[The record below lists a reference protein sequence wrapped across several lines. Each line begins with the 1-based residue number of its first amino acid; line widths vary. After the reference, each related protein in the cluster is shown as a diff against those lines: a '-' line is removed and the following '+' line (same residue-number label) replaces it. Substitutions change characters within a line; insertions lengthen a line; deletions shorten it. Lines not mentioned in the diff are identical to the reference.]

1 MKRFQTALAAF
12 ALFLAPFVSAKPDKP
27 NFVVFLVD
35 DMGWGD
41 VAAYDSVYHE
51 TPNIDQLASE
61 GMKFNQAYA
70 ACAVCSPSR
79 AAILTGQYPA
89 RLKLTDW
96 IPGHKNPHAK
106 LNVPDWTMR
115 IEHERVTLAEA
126 LDEAGYQTQFIGKWH
141 LLPVP
146 EPDDW
151 VNHYPT
157 KHGFDSNIGGR
168 EWGQPKGPGKYFHP
182 FGMPNLEG
190 KEGDYLTDALTDA
203 AVDFIENADKE
214 DPFLLYFA
222 YYTVHGPIIAK
233 DDLTAKYAA
242 KKQFNENDKTDYPAA
257 DKYAAMVQSLDESVG
272 RVTAALEAQGLDKDT
287 IIVFTSDNGGVN
299 ARGNNGPFRDGKATP
314 YEGGI
319 REPLIIK
326 WPGNTKAGSENE
338 TPVIGTDIYPTLLD
352 IAGLPLKPKEH
363 RDGLS
368 LVPLLTEKGDL
379 DRDALYWHYPHYH
392 KANPYSAMRNGD
404 LKLIEYFEDGSLEL
418 YNLANDPTESHDL
431 AKERPELAKR
441 LQKKLTRWRKSI
453 GAQMMSPNPD
463 YDPDAPWRRPQG

>member
-1 MKRFQTALAAF
+1 MSLRLLF
-12 ALFLAPFVSAKPDKP
+12 ALSLLLSISPFVSAKPDKP
-27 NFVVFLVD
+27 NFVIFLVD

-41 VAAYDSVYHE
+41 ISVYDSDYHE
-51 TPNIDQLASE
+51 TPNIDQLAAE

-79 AAILTGQYPA
+79 AAILTGRYPA

-96 IPGHKNPHAK
+96 IPGHKNPKGK
-106 LNVPDWTMR
+106 LNVPDWTMY
-115 IEHERVTLAEA
+115 IEPERVTLAEA
-126 LDEAGYQTQFIGKWH
+126 FQEAGYQTQFIGKWH

-146 EPDDW
+146 QPDEW
-151 VNHYPT
+151 KNHYPDQ
-157 KHGFDSNIGGR
+157 HGFDSNIGGR

-190 KEGDYLTDALTDA
+190 KEGDYLTDSLTDA
-203 AVDFIENADKE
+203 AVHFIETADKE
-214 DPFLLYFA
+214 NPFLLYFA

-233 DDLTAKYAA
+233 DAIIEKYAN
-242 KKQFNENDKTDYPAA
+242 KKRFNDHDKIEYPAA

-272 RVTAALEAQGLDKDT
+272 RVTAALEAQGIEENTVIL
-287 IIVFTSDNGGVN
+287 FTSDNGGVF

-319 REPLIIK
+319 REPFIIK
-326 WPGNTKAGSENE
+326 WPGIVPGGSENE

-352 IAGLPLKPKEH
+352 IAGIPLKPREH

-368 LVPLLTEKGDL
+368 LVPLLTRKGDL
-379 DRDALYWHYPHYH
+379 DRETLYWHYPHYH
-392 KANPYSAMRNGD
+392 KANPYSAMRDGD
-404 LKLIEYFEDGSLEL
+404 LKLIEYLEDGNLEL
-418 YNLANDPTESHDL
+418 YDLAKDPSESHDL
-431 AKERPELAKR
+431 AQEQPEVAKR
-441 LQKKLTRWRKSI
+441 LHKKLTRWRKRI

-463 YDPDAPWRRPQG
+463 YDPTAAWRRPQG

>member
-1 MKRFQTALAAF
+1 MKLISTALAISAF
-12 ALFLAPFVSAKPDKP
+12 LLAPFVSAKPDKP

-41 VAAYDSVYHE
+41 VAAYDSEYHE

-70 ACAVCSPSR
+70 ACAVCSLSR

-96 IPGHKNPHAK
+96 IPGHKNPKGK
-106 LNVPDWTMR
+106 LNVPDWTMH
-115 IEHERVTLAEA
+115 IEHERVTIAEA
-126 LDEAGYQTQFIGKWH
+126 LNEAGYQTQFIGKWH

-146 EPDDW
+146 DTDDW
-151 VNHYPT
+151 INHYPN

-203 AVDFIENADKE
+203 AVDFIETADK
-214 DPFLLYFA
+214 DAPFLLYFA

-233 DDLTAKYAA
+233 DDLTAKYAS
-242 KKQFNENDKTDYPAA
+242 KQTFNENDKTDYPAA

-272 RVTAALEAQGLDKDT
+272 RVVSALEAQGLDKDT
-287 IIVFTSDNGGVN
+287 VIVFTSDNGGVN

-326 WPGNTKAGSENE
+326 WPGAIQAGSENE

-352 IAGLPLKPKEH
+352 IAGLPLKPREH

-368 LVPLLTEKGDL
+368 LVPLLTQKNDL
-379 DRDALYWHYPHYH
+379 ERDALYWHYPHYH
-392 KANPYSAMRNGD
+392 KANPYSAVRDGN
-404 LKLIEYFEDGSLEL
+404 LKLIEYFEDGKLEL
-418 YNLANDPTESHDL
+418 YELSNDPTESQDL
-431 AKERPELAKR
+431 AKEQPEVAKR
-441 LQKKLTRWRKSI
+441 LHKKLTRWRKRI
-453 GAQMMSPNPD
+453 GAQIPYPNPN
-463 YDPDAPWRRPQG
+463 YDPEATWRRPQG